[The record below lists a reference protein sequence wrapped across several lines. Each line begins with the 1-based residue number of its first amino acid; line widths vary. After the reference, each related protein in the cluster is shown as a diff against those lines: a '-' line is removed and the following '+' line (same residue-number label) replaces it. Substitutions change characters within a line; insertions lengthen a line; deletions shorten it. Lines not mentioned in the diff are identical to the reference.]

1 MCLPCRDPTLIFMA
15 QIQDPFKKQ
24 QADLQARDLSGK
36 FSKLDPPL
44 VSFSLTNPMTYIRK
58 WWKAVMDGEGVD
70 IRLKI
75 HPLTAIAIIL
85 AVGGVSFGIGRV
97 SILSQVAKY
106 IPILATPVPTIE
118 PTPNPWREAAFA
130 GLLQQQG
137 DRFYLIGDLSQAFL
151 LEVPDNVNLSK
162 YVGRKILASGSFNST
177 NQILRVSIAS
187 DLELITG
194 NQPIPTL
201 VPTPTPT
208 TLPTPTIL
216 PESSPSP
223 SPSSNY

>member
-1 MCLPCRDPTLIFMA
+1 MSETSTLKFVAIPSS
-15 QIQDPFKKQ
+15 DPFKKN

-44 VSFSLTNPMTYIRK
+44 VSFSVTNPITYIRK

-97 SILSQVAKY
+97 SILGQVAKY
-106 IPILATPVPTIE
+106 IPILATPEPTIS
-118 PTPNPWREAAFA
+118 PTANPWRQAAFA
-130 GLLQQQG
+130 GTLQKQG
-137 DRFYLIGDLSQAFL
+137 EKFYLLGDGAQAIAL
-151 LEVPDNVNLSK
+151 DVPANVSLEK
-162 YVGRKILASGSFNST
+162 FVGRQILASGLYDPGAL
-177 NQILRVSIAS
+177 ILRVVEAS

-194 NQPIPTL
+194 SQPLPTSQ
-201 VPTPTPT
+201 PTPSPTPP
-208 TLPTPTIL
+208 LPTAE
-216 PESSPSP
+216 PEPLGGQGTG
-223 SPSSNY
+223 SNTN